1 MAFKGVGYHDKN
13 WGIGSLRTSVRTW
26 YWGHGRLGPYSIVWF
41 DTLDQEGKEYYSSWI
56 TKNGKVVSQSCED
69 KAIVVRPWGGNTEYP
84 PEPNGAPPAGFTL
97 RYDLGNG
104 RFFSANFTREAD
116 GQTSDI
122 YRRFSGSIT
131 GGLEGG
137 EQFEGR
143 ALGEQFQH
151 PAL

>member
-1 MAFKGVGYHDKN
+1 
-13 WGIGSLRTSVRTW
+13 VRTW

-41 DTLDQEGKEYYSSWI
+41 DTLDQDGKEYYSSWI
-56 TKNGKVVSQSCED
+56 TRNGKVVSQSCKD
-69 KAIVVRPWGGNTEYP
+69 KSVVVRPWGGNTEYP
-84 PEPNGAPPAGFTL
+84 PEPNAAPPAGFTL

-104 RFFSANFTREAD
+104 KFFSANFTREVD
-116 GQTSDI
+116 GQTIDI
-122 YRRFSGSIT
+122 YKRFSGSLT

-137 EQFEGR
+137 EQFKGR